1 MLYFDLQCCL
11 SSSIFV
17 VAIYSFARLARSCL
31 HGGLNRAPIYR
42 VYTTYVRFPKSVNG
56 TVPQNPAHC
65 FHLLGD
71 FDRTENEIPDVRV
84 FLRTI
89 RFPPARRF

>member
-1 MLYFDLQCCL
+1 MLYFDLRCCL

-17 VAIYSFARLARSCL
+17 VAIYSFAHLAGSCL

-42 VYTTYVRFPKSVNG
+42 VYTTYVRFPNNVNG
-56 TVPQNPAHC
+56 TMPQNPTHS
-65 FHLLGD
+65 FHQLGD

-84 FLRTI
+84 FVRTI
-89 RFPPARRF
+89 RFPLTR